1 MSQLVTIHGVTLAL
15 PHLVRHH
22 HTCLFLIITSPLS
35 SPVLSCR
42 SLMWSVAPPICLY
55 LHILSHHIP
64 PPAPHSFVSHPQPNL
79 APSLSLIV
87 LLNWSCLVNKGL
99 LLIGDCPWAEASG
112 SRGGSSVPPSGFSYE
127 WQPPLHTALT
137 LASLS
142 LVLIQGPPNL
152 APKLPESP
160 VLGVSLH
167 KVP

>member
-15 PHLVRHH
+15 PHLVRSPSHWSVSYHH
-22 HTCLFLIITSPLS
+22 LSSVFPSPLLSQPDVVS
-35 SPVLSCR
+35 SSTHLPLPS
-42 SLMWSVAPPICLY
+42 
-55 LHILSHHIP
+55 HIVPSHP
-64 PPAPHSFVSHPQPNL
+64 FPPHSFVPHPKPNL
-79 APSLSLIV
+79 APSLFLIV

-152 APKLPESP
+152 APKLP
-160 VLGVSLH
+160 
-167 KVP
+167 